1 MYKVIRLGRRYIIMK
16 HHIKVKNFLFLAF
29 LVIMWGINWPMTKF
43 SLNYSPPLLFAGMRL
58 FIGGLILLI
67 IAIPRY
73 KMLRFK
79 ETWPIYFVS
88 AFLNIILFYGLQT
101 VGLNYL
107 PAGLFTSIV
116 FLQPVLLSVFS
127 WIWLGES
134 MYTLKAVGLILGFA
148 GVVVICLGGLAG
160 HISII
165 GVLLALG
172 SALSWALGTVYM
184 KKTAQKVDG
193 IWLTTLHIIIGG
205 LFLLAAGTVTESW
218 SSISWNIPFTLVLLF
233 ISIFVIALGWLD
245 FFTLVSSGEA
255 SKVSTYTFLIPVIS
269 ILGSSLFLHEAVTL
283 NLFVGI
289 ILVVLS
295 IALVNMKLKK
305 EIYAF
310 KALTSK
316 SVNDNSHI

>member
-1 MYKVIRLGRRYIIMK
+1 MK
-16 HHIKVKNFLFLAF
+16 NNIKFKSVFLLAF
-29 LVIMWGINWPMTKF
+29 LVIMWGINWPITKF

-73 KMLRFK
+73 KKLRFK
-79 ETWPIYFVS
+79 ETWPIYFIS
-88 AFLNIILFYGLQT
+88 AILNIILFYGLQT

-107 PAGLFTSIV
+107 PSGLFTSIV
-116 FLQPVLLSVFS
+116 FLQPVLMGIFS

-134 MYTLKAVGLILGFA
+134 MYALKVVGLILGFA
-148 GVVVICLGGLAG
+148 GVGVICLGGLAG

-172 SALSWALGTVYM
+172 SALSWAFGTVYM

-205 LFLLAAGTVTESW
+205 LFLLASGTVTESW
-218 SSISWNIPFTLVLLF
+218 ASISWNLSFTIALLF

-255 SKVSTYTFLIPVIS
+255 SKVATYTFLIPVIS
-269 ILGSSLFLHEAVTL
+269 ILGSSLFLHEPVTL
-283 NLFVGI
+283 NLFIGI
-289 ILVVLS
+289 ILVVVS
-295 IALVNMKLKK
+295 IALVNIKSKK
-305 EIYAF
+305 V
-310 KALTSK
+310 TSTSEVLSSK
-316 SVNDNSHI
+316 NV

>member
-1 MYKVIRLGRRYIIMK
+1 MNN
-16 HHIKVKNFLFLAF
+16 HIKVKNFFLLTF
-29 LVIMWGINWPMTKF
+29 LVIIWGIHWPLAKF
-43 SLNYSPPLLFAGMRL
+43 SLNYSSPLLFSGLRL

-88 AFLNIILFYGLQT
+88 ALFNIILFYGLQT

-116 FLQPVLLSVFS
+116 YLQPVLMGIFS

-134 MYTLKAVGLILGFA
+134 MHFLKFAGLILGFA
-148 GVVVICLGGLAG
+148 GVGVICLGGLAG

-165 GVLLALG
+165 GVLLALCT
-172 SALSWALGTVYM
+172 AVSWAFGTVFM
-184 KKTAQKVDG
+184 KRTAQKVDG

-205 LFLLAAGTVTESW
+205 LFLLALGTGTESW
-218 SSISWNIPFTLVLLF
+218 SSISWNIQFTLSLLF
-233 ISIFVIALGWLD
+233 ISIFVIAFGWLA

-269 ILGSSLFLHEAVTL
+269 ILVSSFFLHEAVTI
-283 NLFVGI
+283 NLFVGMI
-289 ILVVLS
+289 IVVLS
-295 IALVNMKLKK
+295 IVLVNIKPK
-305 EIYAF
+305 E
-310 KALTSK
+310 KTSV
-316 SVNDNSHI
+316 SSA

>member
-1 MYKVIRLGRRYIIMK
+1 MNN
-16 HHIKVKNFLFLAF
+16 HIKVKNFLLLTF
-29 LVIMWGINWPMTKF
+29 LVIIWGIHWPMAKF
-43 SLNYSPPLLFAGMRL
+43 SLNYSPPLLFSGLRL
-58 FIGGLILLI
+58 FIGGLLLLI

-116 FLQPVLLSVFS
+116 YLQPVLMGIFS

-134 MYTLKAVGLILGFA
+134 MHFLKLAGLILGFA
-148 GVVVICLGGLAG
+148 GVGVICFGGLAG
-160 HISII
+160 HISITGI
-165 GVLLALG
+165 LLALCT
-172 SALSWALGTVYM
+172 AVSWAFGTVFM
-184 KKTAQKVDG
+184 KRTAQKVDG

-205 LFLLAAGTVTESW
+205 IFLLALGTGTESW
-218 SSISWNIPFTLVLLF
+218 SSISWNIQFTLSLLF
-233 ISIFVIALGWLD
+233 ISIFVIALGWLA

-269 ILGSSLFLHEAVTL
+269 VLVSSLFLHEAVTI
-283 NLFVGI
+283 NLFVGMI
-289 ILVVLS
+289 IVVLS
-295 IALVNMKLKK
+295 IVLVNIKTK
-305 EIYAF
+305 EE
-310 KALTSK
+310 TSI
-316 SVNDNSHI
+316 S

>member
-1 MYKVIRLGRRYIIMK
+1 MNN
-16 HHIKVKNFLFLAF
+16 HIKVKNFFLLTF
-29 LVIMWGINWPMTKF
+29 LVIIWGIHWPLAKF
-43 SLNYSPPLLFAGMRL
+43 SLNYSSPLLFSGLRL

-88 AFLNIILFYGLQT
+88 AFFNIILFYGLQT

-116 FLQPVLLSVFS
+116 YLQPVLMGIFS

-134 MYTLKAVGLILGFA
+134 MHFLKFAGLILGFA
-148 GVVVICLGGLAG
+148 GVGVICLGGLAG

-165 GVLLALG
+165 GVLLALCT
-172 SALSWALGTVYM
+172 AVSWAFGTVFM
-184 KKTAQKVDG
+184 KRTAQKVDG

-205 LFLLAAGTVTESW
+205 LFLLALGTGTESW
-218 SSISWNIPFTLVLLF
+218 SSISWNIQFTLSLLF
-233 ISIFVIALGWLD
+233 ISIFVIAFGWLA

-269 ILGSSLFLHEAVTL
+269 ILVSSFFLHEAVTI
-283 NLFVGI
+283 NLFVGMI
-289 ILVVLS
+289 IVVLS
-295 IALVNMKLKK
+295 IVLVNIKPK
-305 EIYAF
+305 E
-310 KALTSK
+310 KTSV
-316 SVNDNSHI
+316 SSA

>member
-1 MYKVIRLGRRYIIMK
+1 MNN
-16 HHIKVKNFLFLAF
+16 HIKVKNFFLLTF
-29 LVIMWGINWPMTKF
+29 LVIIWGIHWPLAKF
-43 SLNYSPPLLFAGMRL
+43 SLNYSSPLLFSGLRL

-88 AFLNIILFYGLQT
+88 AFFNIILFYGLQT

-116 FLQPVLLSVFS
+116 YLQPVLMGILS

-134 MYTLKAVGLILGFA
+134 MHFLKFAGLILGFA
-148 GVVVICLGGLAG
+148 GVGVICLGGLAG

-165 GVLLALG
+165 GVLLALCT
-172 SALSWALGTVYM
+172 AVSWAFGTVFM
-184 KKTAQKVDG
+184 KRTAQKVDG

-205 LFLLAAGTVTESW
+205 LFLLALGTGTESW
-218 SSISWNIPFTLVLLF
+218 SSISWNIQFTLSLLF
-233 ISIFVIALGWLD
+233 ISIFVIAFGWLA

-269 ILGSSLFLHEAVTL
+269 ILVSSFFLHEAVTI
-283 NLFVGI
+283 NLFVGMI
-289 ILVVLS
+289 IVVLS
-295 IALVNMKLKK
+295 IVLVNIKPK
-305 EIYAF
+305 E
-310 KALTSK
+310 KTSV
-316 SVNDNSHI
+316 SSA

>member
-1 MYKVIRLGRRYIIMK
+1 MK
-16 HHIKVKNFLFLAF
+16 HTNKIRNIILLAF
-29 LVIMWGINWPMTKF
+29 LVIMWGINWPITKF

-73 KMLRFK
+73 KKLRFK
-79 ETWPIYFVS
+79 ETWPIYFIS
-88 AFLNIILFYGLQT
+88 AILNIILFYGLQT

-107 PAGLFTSIV
+107 PSGLFTSIV
-116 FLQPVLLSVFS
+116 FLQLVLMGIFS

-134 MYTLKAVGLILGFA
+134 MYALKIVGLILGFA
-148 GVVVICLGGLAG
+148 GVGVICLGGLAG

-172 SALSWALGTVYM
+172 SALSWAFGTVYM

-205 LFLLAAGTVTESW
+205 LFLLASGTVTESW
-218 SSISWNIPFTLVLLF
+218 SSISWNLSFTIALLF

-255 SKVSTYTFLIPVIS
+255 SKVATYTFLIPVIS
-269 ILGSSLFLHEAVTL
+269 ILGSSLFLHEPVTL
-283 NLFVGI
+283 NLFIGI
-289 ILVVLS
+289 ILVVVS
-295 IALVNMKLKK
+295 IALVNIKSKK
-305 EIYAF
+305 VTS
-310 KALTSK
+310 TSK
-316 SVNDNSHI
+316 VLSSKNV

>member
-1 MYKVIRLGRRYIIMK
+1 MNN
-16 HHIKVKNFLFLAF
+16 HIKVKNFFLLTF
-29 LVIMWGINWPMTKF
+29 LVIIWGIHWPLAKF
-43 SLNYSPPLLFAGMRL
+43 SLNYSSPLLFSGLRL

-88 AFLNIILFYGLQT
+88 AFFNIILFYGLQT

-116 FLQPVLLSVFS
+116 YLQPVLMGIFS

-134 MYTLKAVGLILGFA
+134 MHFLKFAGLILGFA
-148 GVVVICLGGLAG
+148 GVSVICLGGLAG

-165 GVLLALG
+165 GVLLALCT
-172 SALSWALGTVYM
+172 AVSWAFGTVFM
-184 KKTAQKVDG
+184 KRTAQKVDG
-193 IWLTTLHIIIGG
+193 TWLTTLHIIIGG
-205 LFLLAAGTVTESW
+205 LFLLALGTGTESW
-218 SSISWNIPFTLVLLF
+218 SSISWNIQFTLSLLF
-233 ISIFVIALGWLD
+233 ISIFVIAFGWLA

-269 ILGSSLFLHEAVTL
+269 ILVSSFFLHEAVTI
-283 NLFVGI
+283 NLFVGMI
-289 ILVVLS
+289 IVVLS
-295 IALVNMKLKK
+295 IVLVNIKPK
-305 EIYAF
+305 E
-310 KALTSK
+310 KTSV
-316 SVNDNSHI
+316 SSA